1 MEFNV
6 GSLQGGA
13 KMVWGGGV
21 GGGGEDDGESLTLAS
36 PDLSIFD
43 YGQLH
48 TDLMLITFQF
58 S

>member
-13 KMVWGGGV
+13 KMVCV
-21 GGGGEDDGESLTLAS
+21 CVGGGEDDGESLTLAS

-43 YGQLH
+43 YGRLH

>member
-13 KMVWGGGV
+13 KMVWGGG
-21 GGGGEDDGESLTLAS
+21 GWWGDDGESLTLAS

-43 YGQLH
+43 YGRLH

>member
-1 MEFNV
+1 M
-6 GSLQGGA
+6 
-13 KMVWGGGV
+13 GV
-21 GGGGEDDGESLTLAS
+21 GGGGGVGQDDGESLTLAS

-43 YGQLH
+43 YGRLH